1 MALTIRNNRLEG
13 VLPNKQKWSIK
24 LSLQRNEV
32 AGMLS
37 VKALLIVNGSIRTTN
52 IVCYRIGGESKKRY
66 GKALQVVLEDCERT
80 LGVQILSKKKLK
92 VA

>member
-1 MALTIRNNRLEG
+1 MALIIRNNRLEG
-13 VLPNKQKWSIK
+13 VLPNNQKWSIK
-24 LSLQRNEV
+24 LSLQRNEL

-37 VKALLIVNGSIRTTN
+37 VKALLIVNGNIRTTN
-52 IVCYRIGGESKKRY
+52 IVCYRIGESKRGY

-80 LGVQILSKKKLK
+80 LGVQILSNQKLK